1 MSVTYIKLQ
10 VNPVC
15 KLKKILFNIECY
27 GEFFSSIT
35 PLTYD
40 GTKGMSPCEKGKL
53 MIGKEKW
60 SLLSLMCV
68 L

>member
-27 GEFFSSIT
+27 GEYFRGNA
-35 PLTYD
+35 PETYD
-40 GTKGMSPCEKGKL
+40 GTKGM
-53 MIGKEKW
+53 
-60 SLLSLMCV
+60 
-68 L
+68 

>member
-27 GEFFSSIT
+27 GEFFRGNA
-35 PLTYD
+35 LETYD
-40 GTKGMSPCEKGKL
+40 GTKEMSPCEKGKL
-53 MIGKEKW
+53 MIEKEKR